1 MYVATFESTKTE
13 ANVFRLE
20 GAAVSFFWKKSKKE
34 AKRAQDLPPKQ
45 YEKPRHTYSSVL
57 GVALPSAPGEW
68 SSSSRVFW
76 HSKCCK
82 VRHIIFFL
90 G

>member
-45 YEKPRHTYSSVL
+45 YEKPRHTYSVL
-57 GVALPSAPGEW
+57 GPRSPPRLASGLLL
-68 SSSSRVFW
+68 RVFFGTQ
-76 HSKCCK
+76 SAAK
-82 VRHIIFFL
+82 FAT
-90 G
+90 